1 MVASLVSKMF
11 HFVLIASKKHNIDD
25 SHGLSHSMNV
35 LQYANKIYD
44 HEIVTCP
51 SLKNYEKLIY
61 VSAILHDMCDKK
73 YMDEETGL
81 KEINLFLQNESVL
94 TNNEMIMSNQIMS
107 TMSYSKVKKYG
118 YPIMGS
124 YQNAY
129 HVVREADLLS
139 AYDFDR
145 CIIYQMNKNGGN
157 MEEAFNDANNL
168 FDNRVLKHIDDGLF
182 ISDYSKKESAILHN
196 LALQRINSWK
206 QVLNRPAFNKM

>member
-1 MVASLVSKMF
+1 
-11 HFVLIASKKHNIDD
+11 
-25 SHGLSHSMNV
+25 
-35 LQYANKIYD
+35 
-44 HEIVTCP
+44 
-51 SLKNYEKLIY
+51 
-61 VSAILHDMCDKK
+61 
-73 YMDEETGL
+73 
-81 KEINLFLQNESVL
+81 
-94 TNNEMIMSNQIMS
+94 
-107 TMSYSKVKKYG
+107 
-118 YPIMGS
+118 MGS